1 MPGRHQDKKRGEE
14 ENGATDGSQHP
25 VATFCVRE
33 KEKNKR
39 KVQRNR
45 CGWKHKRILKKL
57 NFDNN

>member
-33 KEKNKR
+33 KEKQTESATEPVRMETQENF
-39 KVQRNR
+39 
-45 CGWKHKRILKKL
+45 KKL